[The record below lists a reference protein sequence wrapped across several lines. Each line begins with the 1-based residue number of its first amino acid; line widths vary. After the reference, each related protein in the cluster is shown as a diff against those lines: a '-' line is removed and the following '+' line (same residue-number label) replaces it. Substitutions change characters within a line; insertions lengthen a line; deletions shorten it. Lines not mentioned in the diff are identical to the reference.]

1 MDVTS
6 ILSSVLTGGTGG
18 IIGVVGNV
26 ANTFMAL
33 KQQSQEHEFQIKM
46 MPLQT
51 AAKQAE
57 ALAAIEQ
64 TKADVAKVVEQG
76 AADAFTA
83 SQRADTITGK
93 EDSWVLDVKALVRP
107 TCLLLLGAGT
117 IAFYLSGDATT
128 DMRTYI
134 VQNIVCDFSMAIS
147 WYFGERASANVMA
160 GFKSKAGV

>member
-117 IAFYLSGDATT
+117 LHSIYLVRPQLICA
-128 DMRTYI
+128 RTLCKTLC
-134 VQNIVCDFSMAIS
+134 VTSQWRSHGTLVHVHQPM
-147 WYFGERASANVMA
+147 
-160 GFKSKAGV
+160 

>member
-1 MDVTS
+1 MDITG
-6 ILSSVLTGGTGG
+6 ILASALTGGTGG

-26 ANTFMAL
+26 ASTFMAL
-33 KQQSQEHEFQIKM
+33 KQQQQEHDFQLKM

-57 ALAAIEQ
+57 AAAAIEQ
-64 TKADVAKVVEQG
+64 TKAEVAKVVEQG

-83 SQRADTITGK
+83 SQKADEATGK

-107 TCLLLLGAGT
+107 TCLFLLGCGT
-117 IAFYLSGDATT
+117 IAFYLSDSATT
-128 DMRTYI
+128 DMRQYI

-147 WYFGERASANVMA
+147 WYFGARASANIMN
-160 GFKSKAGV
+160 GFKSKAGT

>member
-1 MDVTS
+1 MDITG
-6 ILSSVLTGGTGG
+6 ILASALTGGTGG

-26 ANTFMAL
+26 ASTFMAL
-33 KQQSQEHEFQIKM
+33 KQQQQEHDFQLKM

-57 ALAAIEQ
+57 AAAAIEQ

-83 SQRADTITGK
+83 SQKADQATGK

-107 TCLLLLGAGT
+107 TCLFLLGCGT
-117 IAFYLSGDATT
+117 IAFYLSDSATT
-128 DMRTYI
+128 DMRQYI

-147 WYFGERASANVMA
+147 WYFGARASANIMN
-160 GFKSKAGV
+160 GFKSKAGT